1 MCLFSL
7 NSEPCPPTNI
17 QANVSCGQPT
27 ATVSWQQSGLAAG
40 YVAYFDSQR
49 GHDTFCV
56 GTDTDTSCVVSGLMC
71 GTVYNVWVKALG
83 HQYNSSDSIVVPL
96 TSGNVASNY
105 SLLINSI
112 LATLSVLPQ
121 VVKHLTK
128 WFLNSEVPH
137 YLWIILIS
145 ILLI

>member
-17 QANVSCGQPT
+17 QANASCGQPT
-27 ATVSWQQSGLAAG
+27 ATVSWQQSDLAAG

-56 GTDTDTSCVVSGLMC
+56 GTDRDTSCVVSGLMC
-71 GTVYNVWVKALG
+71 GTVYSIWVKALG

-96 TSGNVASNY
+96 TSGNENPTQRGIKLLSTDQFNISYSFCVATS
-105 SLLINSI
+105 
-112 LATLSVLPQ
+112 
-121 VVKHLTK
+121 
-128 WFLNSEVPH
+128 SEAS
-137 YLWIILIS
+137 Y
-145 ILLI
+145 

>member
-83 HQYNSSDSIVVPL
+83 HQHNSSDSIVVPL
-96 TSGNVASNY
+96 TSGNENPTQRGIKLLVTDQFNISYSFCVATS
-105 SLLINSI
+105 
-112 LATLSVLPQ
+112 
-121 VVKHLTK
+121 
-128 WFLNSEVPH
+128 SEAS
-137 YLWIILIS
+137 Y
-145 ILLI
+145 

>member
-27 ATVSWQQSGLAAG
+27 AMVSWQQSDLAAG
-40 YVAYFDSQR
+40 YVAYFDSQC

-96 TSGNVASNY
+96 TSGNENPTQRGIK
-105 SLLINSI
+105 LLITDQFNISYSFCV
-112 LATLSVLPQ
+112 ATS
-121 VVKHLTK
+121 
-128 WFLNSEVPH
+128 SEAS
-137 YLWIILIS
+137 Y
-145 ILLI
+145 

>member
-27 ATVSWQQSGLAAG
+27 ATVSWQQSGFAAG

-96 TSGNVASNY
+96 TSGNENPTQRGIKLLVTDQFNISYSFCVATS
-105 SLLINSI
+105 
-112 LATLSVLPQ
+112 
-121 VVKHLTK
+121 
-128 WFLNSEVPH
+128 SEAS
-137 YLWIILIS
+137 Y
-145 ILLI
+145 